1 MPSIFT
7 SSSHVRALRALAC
20 VALLASSV
28 PPAVGK
34 PVGRKPA
41 AAAPP
46 ASAAPSSPN
55 PAPAS
60 ASSGPAPAPAPK
72 GLTVVVNDSIM
83 AKSAE
88 FAAVRKYALIVGIN
102 RYDNKD
108 QGINALRFAVGDA
121 NAIYRSLVDPRRGGF
136 KPEDVTLL
144 TDSTNQKP
152 TNTNIGRALNQLIT
166 ATHEDDLVLVYFS
179 GHGYEEEGRAYLL
192 PTNADLTALDYSAIE
207 RDAFVRQIDKIP
219 AKKVVVVLDAC
230 HSGGVNRGGKG
241 VGRDAAL
248 SNRYYDSFASSQ
260 GRAFIASSSGGELS
274 WEDEDA
280 RHGVFTQSLVQ
291 ALSGAADLQPAD
303 GLVTLHE
310 VQQYLEGSVSDWA
323 GRRGKSQHP
332 QVNLESARGD
342 MPLAIN
348 QAFLEQQSQE
358 LAARHELATRL
369 RDGLSK
375 ADGLSLTELSQ
386 SLAVAD
392 RYGRGDAMNGADST
406 VFAYAQRLADGG
418 ITADEYRTGIARS
431 IRMTTAAQMGLG
443 AHKSSKKKMIIGG
456 IGLAVLGGVAASV
469 GGGGSSGGP
478 ATPVVI
484 GDPPPPPAPAPAP

>member
-1 MPSIFT
+1 MPPTHRIPG
-7 SSSHVRALRALAC
+7 HVRALHVLAC
-20 VALLASSV
+20 LAVFVTSTA
-28 PPAVGK
+28 PPVSG
-34 PVGRKPA
+34 KPA
-41 AAAPP
+41 ARKPVATPLPVAAPA
-46 ASAAPSSPN
+46 AS
-55 PAPAS
+55 PAPI
-60 ASSGPAPAPAPK
+60 GPAAAPAPK
-72 GLTVVVNDSIM
+72 GLTVVVNDSIL

-88 FAAVRKYALIVGIN
+88 FASVRKYALIVGIN
-102 RYDNKD
+102 HYDNKD

-144 TDSTNQKP
+144 TDSTAQKP

-166 ATHEDDLVLVYFS
+166 ATHEGDLVLVYFS

-192 PTNADLTALDYSAIE
+192 PANADLTALDYSAIE

-219 AKKVVVVLDAC
+219 ARKVVVVLDAC

-241 VGRDAAL
+241 VGKDAAL

-274 WEDEDA
+274 WEDEDS

-291 ALSGAADLQPAD
+291 ALSGAADIQPAD

-348 QAFLEQQSQE
+348 QAFLEEQSQE
-358 LAARHELATRL
+358 LAARHDLATHV

-386 SLAVAD
+386 SLAVVD
-392 RYGRGDAMNGADST
+392 RYGRGDAMNDADTT
-406 VFAYAQRLADGG
+406 VFAYAQRLSDGA

-443 AHKSSKKKMIIGG
+443 ARKSSKKKLIFGG
-456 IGLAVLGGVAASV
+456 IGLAVLGGVAASA
-469 GGGGSSGGP
+469 GGGGGDSGP
-478 ATPVVI
+478 ATPVLI
-484 GDPPPPPAPAPAP
+484 GPPPPPPAPAPAP

>member
-1 MPSIFT
+1 MPGRIRDVHRSAGLRQAGRAQARRLAAAGRGARGIART
-7 SSSHVRALRALAC
+7 DRTGGRAGPQGAHGRRQRLDPRQVGRVRLGAQVRADRGHQPLRQQ
-20 VALLASSV
+20 
-28 PPAVGK
+28 G
-34 PVGRKPA
+34 
-41 AAAPP
+41 
-46 ASAAPSSPN
+46 
-55 PAPAS
+55 
-60 ASSGPAPAPAPK
+60 SGHQRA
-72 GLTVVVNDSIM
+72 
-83 AKSAE
+83 
-88 FAAVRKYALIVGIN
+88 
-102 RYDNKD
+102 
-108 QGINALRFAVGDA
+108 ALRRGRRERDLSLAR
-121 NAIYRSLVDPRRGGF
+121 RSARRGGF

-144 TDSTNQKP
+144 TDSTAQKP

-166 ATHEDDLVLVYFS
+166 ATHEGDLVLVYFS

-192 PTNADLTALDYSAIE
+192 PANADLTALDYSAIE

-219 AKKVVVVLDAC
+219 ARKVVVVLDAC

-241 VGRDAAL
+241 VGKDAAL

-274 WEDEDA
+274 WEDEDS

-291 ALSGAADLQPAD
+291 ALSGAADIQPAD

-348 QAFLEQQSQE
+348 QAFLEEQSQE
-358 LAARHELATRL
+358 LAARHDLATHV

-386 SLAVAD
+386 SLAVVD
-392 RYGRGDAMNGADST
+392 RFGRGDAMNDADTT
-406 VFAYAQRLADGG
+406 VFAYAQRLSDGA

-443 AHKSSKKKMIIGG
+443 ARKSSKKKLIFGG
-456 IGLAVLGGVAASV
+456 IGLAVLGGVAASA
-469 GGGGSSGGP
+469 GGGGGDSGP
-478 ATPVVI
+478 ATPVLI
-484 GDPPPPPAPAPAP
+484 GPPPPPPAPAPAP